1 MLENISLEI
10 LIATLFALFILSA
23 FFSSSETSMMA
34 LNRYRLK
41 HLAKEGHRGAKLAE
55 NLLEKPDRLLGL
67 ILLGNNLV
75 NIFAASITT
84 VIGLRLYGD
93 LGFAIAPIVL
103 TVLVLI
109 FAEVAPKTIAAL
121 YPESIAF
128 PAAYI
133 LTFLGKLLY
142 PFVWLINLM
151 ANTLL
156 SIFRI
161 NPENTDIAPL
171 SREELR
177 TVVQEAGH
185 MIPIRHKKMLI
196 SILDLENSIVD
207 DIMVPRNELE
217 GIDLTDNPDDII
229 EQIANCQHTR
239 ILVYEDNVDN
249 VKGIL
254 HARKFPRILSK
265 SDQLTAEDIAS
276 LLDEPYFVPMG
287 TPLHVQLRFFQK
299 QKIRLGLVVD
309 EYGDIQGIVT
319 MEDILEEIVGEF
331 TTDIQTYSQD
341 INFQEDGSILID
353 GTSMLRDINRQLHW
367 NLPLD
372 GPKTLNGLILEN
384 LEHIPES
391 GTSLKVGEY
400 MLEILQSGDNAVK
413 KVKVEQLEPQA
424 TSPHE

>member
-424 TSPHE
+424 TSPH

>member
-1 MLENISLEI
+1 LENISLEI

-75 NIFAASITT
+75 NIFSASITT

>member
-1 MLENISLEI
+1 MDNISLEMLVI
-10 LIATLFALFILSA
+10 TLFGLFILSA

-41 HLAKEGHRGAKLAE
+41 HLANEGHRGAKLAE
-55 NLLEKPDRLLGL
+55 KLLDKPDQLLGL
-67 ILLGNNLV
+67 ILFGNNLV
-75 NIFAASITT
+75 NISAASVAT
-84 VIGLRLYGD
+84 VIGLKLYGEA
-93 LGFAIAPIVL
+93 GIAIATMVL

-133 LTFLGKLLY
+133 LTFLGKIFY
-142 PFVWLINLM
+142 PFVWLINLI

-207 DIMVPRNELE
+207 DIMVPRNEIE
-217 GIDLTDNPDDII
+217 GIDLNDNPDEII

-239 ILVYEDNVDN
+239 LLVYEDNIDEI
-249 VKGIL
+249 KGVL
-254 HARKFPRILSK
+254 HARKFPRILSTGE
-265 SDQLTAEDIAS
+265 QLRTEDIV
-276 LLDEPYFVPMG
+276 LLVDEPYFVPMG

-341 INFQEDGSILID
+341 INYQEDGSILID
-353 GTSMLRDINRQLHW
+353 GTAMLRDINRQLHW
-367 NLPLD
+367 HLPLD

-391 GTSLKVGEY
+391 GTSLKVGDY
-400 MLEILQSGDNAVK
+400 MLEILQSGENAVK
-413 KVKVEQLEPQA
+413 MVKVEQLEPKLTELQ
-424 TSPHE
+424 T

>member
-1 MLENISLEI
+1 LEEISLE
-10 LIATLFALFILSA
+10 LLGFTLFVLFFLSA

-41 HLAKEGHRGAKLAE
+41 HLVKEGHRGAKLAE
-55 NLLEKPDRLLGL
+55 KLLDKPDQLLGL
-67 ILLGNNLV
+67 ILFGNNLV
-75 NIFAASITT
+75 NISAASIAT
-84 VIGLRLYGD
+84 VIGIKLYGEA
-93 LGFAIAPIVL
+93 GIAIATIVL

-121 YPESIAF
+121 YPETIAF

-133 LTFLGKLLY
+133 LTFLGKLFF
-142 PFVWLINLM
+142 PFVWLINLL

-161 NPENTDIAPL
+161 RPENTDIAPL
-171 SREELR
+171 SRDELR

-207 DIMVPRNELE
+207 DIMVPRNEIE
-217 GIDLTDNPDDII
+217 GLDLNESSDEII
-229 EQIANCQHTR
+229 KQIINCQHTR
-239 ILVYEDNVDN
+239 LIVYQDNIDN
-249 VKGIL
+249 IKGIL
-254 HARKFPRILSK
+254 HARKFPRIIYA
-265 SDQLTAEDIAS
+265 DQQPSNKEITS

-309 EYGDIQGIVT
+309 EYGDMQGIVT

-331 TTDIQTYSQD
+331 TTDLQTYSQD
-341 INFQEDGSILID
+341 INFQDDGSILID
-353 GTSMLRDINRQLHW
+353 GTAMLRDINRQLHW
-367 NLPLD
+367 NLPMD
-372 GPKTLNGLILEN
+372 GPKTLNGLILES
-384 LEHIPES
+384 LEYIPES
-391 GTSLKVGEY
+391 GTSLKIENY
-400 MLEILQSGDNAVK
+400 MLEIIQSGDNAVK
-413 KVKVEQLEPQA
+413 KVKVENLETKVVEQDV
-424 TSPHE
+424 

>member
-1 MLENISLEI
+1 MENISLEI
-10 LIATLFALFILSA
+10 LVLTLFALFILSA

-41 HLAKEGHRGAKLAE
+41 HLAKQGHRGAKLAE

-121 YPESIAF
+121 YPEAIAF

-133 LTFLGKLLY
+133 LTVLGKILY
-142 PFVWLINLM
+142 PFVWLINLL

-156 SIFRI
+156 SVFRI
-161 NPENTDIAPL
+161 NPDNTDIAPL
-171 SREELR
+171 SRDELR

-185 MIPIRHKKMLI
+185 MIPSRHKKMLI

-207 DIMVPRNELE
+207 DIMIPRSEIE
-217 GIDLTDNPDDII
+217 GIDLNDSPDDII
-229 EQIANCQHTR
+229 EQITNCQHTR
-239 ILVYEDNVDN
+239 LLVYEDNIDN
-249 VKGIL
+249 IKGIL
-254 HARKFPRILSK
+254 HARKFPRILSAD
-265 SDQLTAEDIAS
+265 DQLTSNDIVS
-276 LLDEPYFVPMG
+276 LLDEPYFVPLG

-341 INFQEDGSILID
+341 INFQDDGSILID
-353 GTSMLRDINRQLHW
+353 GTAMLRDINRQLQW

-384 LEHIPES
+384 LQHIPES
-391 GTSLKVGEY
+391 GTSLKVGDY
-400 MLEILQSGDNAVK
+400 MLEILQSGENAVR
-413 KVKVEQLEPQA
+413 KVKVEQLEPQINE
-424 TSPHE
+424 SEE